1 MEYAEPQSKNLRSNK
16 KPRRVSQRRELAVVT
31 LATVASISGVGGLL
45 AAHQYATSQFVQPAG
60 ATERPAAAVPNQ
72 PSSVGAGSAVSA
84 PASSRE
90 NEHEEIGHDGG
101 DEHAILRSARV
112 KPAQNGAPSWSAASQ
127 KPAPAVSRGTT
138 PV

>member
-1 MEYAEPQSKNLRSNK
+1 VEYAEPQSKNLRSNK

-45 AAHQYATSQFVQPAG
+45 AAHQYGISQSVQPAG

-90 NEHEEIGHDGG
+90 NEHEEIVDDGG
-101 DEHAILRSARV
+101 EHAVLRSARV
-112 KPAQNGAPSWSAASQ
+112 KPAQNDAPSWSAASQ
-127 KPAPAVSRGTT
+127 KSAPAVSRGTT
-138 PV
+138 PL